1 MNVGTLKT
9 IKAFKDWFIIKAK
22 REGSE
27 ISVEETHQLLQ
38 KKEPIVLLDI
48 REKEEIALGYIE
60 GSTLL
65 PQGLLK
71 EKVESLLPDKNVP
84 VVVYCAGGIRSL
96 AAAKLMREKG
106 YLYVFSMGKG
116 INGWK
121 DAGYEITS
129 DSELTP
135 KQLTRYSR
143 HILLHEV
150 GVEGQIRLLKAKV
163 LLVGAGGLGSP
174 AGLYL
179 AAAGA
184 GTLGIIDSD
193 LVDLTNLQRQILHN
207 TYDVGRPKT
216 ESAKEAIGLINPDVK
231 VITFQERLTSENA
244 LEIFKDF
251 DIILDGS
258 DNFPTKYLVNDASFF
273 TGKPYVYGG
282 VFQFEGQASVFFP
295 KEGGPCLRC
304 LFPEPPPPGLVPS

>member
-1 MNVGTLKT
+1 MKIGTWKT

-22 REGSE
+22 KEGSE
-27 ISVEETHQLLQ
+27 ISVEETHGLLQ

-48 REKEEIALGYIE
+48 REKEEIALGYIN
-60 GSTLL
+60 GTVFL
-65 PQGLLK
+65 PQGFLS
-71 EKVESLLPDKNVP
+71 EKVENLLPDKNVP

-106 YLYVFSMGKG
+106 YMNVFSMAKG
-116 INGWK
+116 IDGWRA
-121 DAGYEITS
+121 AGYEVMS

-135 KQLTRYSR
+135 DQLTRYSR
-143 HILLHEV
+143 HLMLPEV
-150 GVEGQIRLLKAKV
+150 GIEGQIQLLKAKV
-163 LLVGAGGLGSP
+163 LLVGAGGLGCP
-174 AGLYL
+174 AALYL
-179 AAAGA
+179 AAAGV

-193 LVDLTNLQRQILHN
+193 RVDLSNLQRQILHGLA
-207 TYDVGRPKT
+207 DVGRPKT
-216 ESAKEAIGLINPDVK
+216 ESAKEAIRRINPDVK
-231 VITFQERLTSENA
+231 VVTYTERLTPQNA
-244 LEIFKDF
+244 LEIFQEYDL
-251 DIILDGS
+251 IIDGS

-273 TGKPYVYGG
+273 TGKPYIYGG